1 MHYVILDI
9 ETTGLSRYKHKIT
22 EIAAIKHDWK
32 NILWTFQTLIN
43 PERNIP
49 TAITHLT
56 GITNE
61 MVETAPKF
69 HEICSDFLDFIQDDI
84 IVAHNATFDYSFLA
98 ENIYQSAWFWIENP
112 CICTRK
118 LSSRLLPQLPKKNLW
133 SLCDYFCL
141 TNERAHRAMWD
152 TKVTVDIFIE
162 LLKILENRWI
172 TQIDEILEFQ
182 NRKICDCI

>member
-1 MHYVILDI
+1 MNYIILDI

-22 EIAAIKHDWK
+22 EIAAIKYDWE

-69 HEICSDFLDFIQDDI
+69 HEICQDFLDFIQDDI
-84 IVAHNATFDYSFLA
+84 IVAHNASFDYGFLS
-98 ENIYQSAWFWIENP
+98 ENIYTHTGNRIQNP
-112 CICTRK
+112 CLCTRK

-152 TKVTVDIFIE
+152 TKVTVEIFWQ
-162 LLKILENRWI
+162 LLKILKNRWI
-172 TQIDEILEFQ
+172 TQIDDILEFQ